1 MRAFL
6 HDAGI
11 GDPCLP
17 QAILVAHELAAN
29 AIEHGAR
36 RSKQISVELTVDEED
51 VYLSV
56 RSDPAE
62 TRRVTANAPDADAE
76 RGRGLMIVG
85 AVAEWWVRQDGRDHI
100 VTARLAR

>member
-6 HDAGI
+6 LDAGI
-11 GDPCLP
+11 AEPCLP

-29 AIEHGAR
+29 AIEHGAPR
-36 RSKQISVELTVDEED
+36 AEEIDVEITVDEED

-62 TRRVTANAPDADAE
+62 ANRVTANAPDADAE
-76 RGRGLMIVG
+76 RGRGLQIVG
-85 AVAEWWVRQDGRDHI
+85 AVAEWWVKQDGRGQI